1 MLGLTAGAFSLDTMA
16 GASMRDES
24 AAGDRR
30 RPRELLAAAREQFTT
45 AIQRGLGGRAAHA
58 RFSDHMDD
66 LIRGLVGSALADAP
80 VSMAVAA
87 LGGYGRRALSPQSDV
102 DLLIVFAGTIGVAEE
117 AFLKKVLHPLWDLGL
132 TVGHQVRTLDEALTI
147 DVANPTFL
155 LAQADARL
163 LAGSP
168 ALFARIDRRAPVL
181 AGEARE
187 QVIEALLR
195 LTTDRYASFNDT
207 IYQLEPDIKEA
218 PGGLRDI
225 VAARLLASLAHDPA
239 AIDEDDLEQAE
250 NFVLRMRGMLHLA
263 ARRNSN
269 VLSHELQERVA
280 DTLRIA
286 GADPSQRVEALMG
299 RYFAHART
307 VARALETAVARVTPT
322 PQAPPVVV
330 GANVELA
337 GGAIR
342 FVDAARAAGEPASW
356 LGVFEAA
363 LEHGAAVAP
372 ETLGLMDS
380 RGTRYGVGDLLP
392 SPEARRRFV
401 QLLRPRRG
409 LYATLSAMHD
419 CRLLERLISGF
430 GRITGRVIRDFYH
443 KYTVDEHTLLTVRGI
458 ERLLRAAPARSRFAD
473 LLGELHAP
481 ERLVLAL
488 LLHDVGKWKE
498 ENHAEESARMA
509 QVVFDELELDADARH
524 DIDFLIARHL
534 EMSLVTFRRDNS
546 DRRVV
551 RQFAEVVGTESRLQ
565 MLCLL
570 TLADIGAVGPGTL
583 TPWKE
588 DLLWEVY
595 VRTYNELTHGYG
607 DNTIAPGE
615 SALAAL
621 EAGRPADL
629 AVDELSRVLEG
640 FPRRYLTSVEPAQIY
655 RHVRLARNIHP
666 DEVHLLLDQRGDAW
680 ELAVVALDKPH
691 LFSNICGTL
700 AFCGMDILRGS
711 AMTSRGGLVL
721 DIFQFTDG
729 EQLFARN
736 ADGQARFET
745 LLQAVVAGREDI
757 AARLVRK
764 ENGLRHRRPPMRV
777 TPVVHVDNEQSATY
791 TVLEL
796 VAEDAPGLLHRVSR
810 LVSGHGC
817 EVDLVLI
824 STEGN
829 RAIDVFHLTQSA
841 AKLPRPVSHAL
852 KVDLERLL
860 QEGS

>member
-1 MLGLTAGAFSLDTMA
+1 MLGPTAGAFSLDTMA
-16 GASMRDES
+16 GASMRDETS
-24 AAGDRR
+24 AEDRR
-30 RPRELLAAAREQFTT
+30 RPRALLASAREQFTT
-45 AIQRGLGGRAAHA
+45 AIERGLGGRAAHA

-66 LIRGLVGSALADAP
+66 LIRGLVGSALAASP
-80 VSMAVAA
+80 VNMAVAA
-87 LGGYGRRALSPQSDV
+87 LGGYGRRALSPHSDV
-102 DLLIVFAGTIGVAEE
+102 DLLLVFAGDIGTAEE
-117 AFLKKVLHPLWDLGL
+117 AFLKGVLHPLWDLGL
-132 TVGHQVRTLDEALTI
+132 TVGHQVRTLEEALTI
-147 DVANPTFL
+147 EVDNPTFL
-155 LAQADARL
+155 LSQADARL

-168 ALFARIDRRAPVL
+168 ALFAYIDRRGPSL
-181 AGEARE
+181 TGKARE
-187 QVIEALLR
+187 LVIEALLR
-195 LTTDRYASFNDT
+195 LTTGRYDAFNDT

-250 NFVLRMRGMLHLA
+250 NFVLRVRGILHLA

-269 VLSHELQERVA
+269 ILSHELQERVA
-280 DTLRIA
+280 ERLRFP
-286 GADPSQRVEALMG
+286 GADPTQRVEALMS

-307 VARALETAVARVTPT
+307 VARALETAVARVTPA
-322 PQAPPVVV
+322 PQALAVPV

-342 FVDAARAAGEPASW
+342 FIDGARASTEPASW

-363 LEHGAAVAP
+363 LEHGATVAP
-372 ETLGLMDS
+372 ETLGLMDGRGS
-380 RGTRYGVGDLLP
+380 RYALADLLP

-401 QLLRPRRG
+401 QMLRPRRG
-409 LYATLSAMHD
+409 LYAVLSAMHD
-419 CRLLERLISGF
+419 CRLLERLITGF
-430 GRITGRVIRDFYH
+430 GRISGRMIRDFYH

-458 ERLLRAAPARSRFAD
+458 ERLVTKPSKRPRFAE
-473 LLGELHAP
+473 LIAELHSP

-488 LLHDVGKWKE
+488 LLHDIGKWKD

-509 QVVFDELELDADARH
+509 QVIFDELGLDGETRH
-524 DIDFLIARHL
+524 DVDFLIVQHL
-534 EMSLVTFRRDNS
+534 EMSRVTFRRDNS
-546 DRRVV
+546 DARVI
-551 RQFAEVVGTESRLQ
+551 RQFADVVGTEARLQ

-588 DLLWEVY
+588 DLLWEVF

-607 DNTIAPGE
+607 DSTIAAGE
-615 SALAAL
+615 AALAAL
-621 EAGRPADL
+621 EGGRPSDL
-629 AVDELSRVLEG
+629 AADELSRVLEG
-640 FPRRYLTSVEPAQIY
+640 FPRRYLTSVDPTQIY
-655 RHVRLARNIHP
+655 RHVRLARGLRH
-666 DEVHLLLDQRGDAW
+666 DEVHLLLDRRGDAW

-711 AMTSRGGLVL
+711 AMTSRSGLVL
-721 DIFQFTDG
+721 DIFHFVDG
-729 EQLFARN
+729 EHFFDRN
-736 ADGQARFET
+736 ADGPARFEA
-745 LLQAVVAGREDI
+745 LLQEVVAGREDI
-757 AARLVRK
+757 AARLLRK
-764 ENGLRHRRPPMRV
+764 EKGLLHRR
-777 TPVVHVDNEQSATY
+777 TPVRVAPVIQIDNEQSPTY

-796 VAEDAPGLLHRVSR
+796 VAQDAPGLLHRVSR
-810 LVSGHGC
+810 VVSGHGC